1 MAPAYQRS
9 ILSFSSIRRLSDVVA
24 VISLHATIGSQ
35 SHSVCSCLT
44 AGSCLTVHAI
54 TSSAFGFYRTSVL
67 CRGRREGKEREKKKM
82 DAQLLCAADPET
94 LASHADDDD
103 CSHADNETE
112 GLCV

>member
-1 MAPAYQRS
+1 
-9 ILSFSSIRRLSDVVA
+9 
-24 VISLHATIGSQ
+24 
-35 SHSVCSCLT
+35 
-44 AGSCLTVHAI
+44 
-54 TSSAFGFYRTSVL
+54 
-67 CRGRREGKEREKKKM
+67 M